1 MLYFGYIYEHVF
13 ISLGKGGLK
22 MVLTFKQLTK
32 EERLDLS
39 QIGLSLLLVV
49 LARFCLG
56 DTQLAVI
63 VYIGAY
69 LVAGF
74 QIIVTA
80 AKNIWQGDWFDENFL
95 MTLATLGA
103 LLIKQYPEACA
114 VMLFYR
120 LGEFF
125 QERAVAKSQRAITS
139 LLDLR
144 PDFARLAGQSEQID
158 PAQVKV
164 GQVISVLPGE
174 RIPLDGIVTQ
184 GTAYLDT
191 TALTGESKP
200 RPVTVGQEVL
210 SGMVVLSSS
219 IELRVTKSFGQSTV
233 SKLLDL
239 VQNSSQ
245 QKAQTENFIRRFAKR
260 YTPVVVLLALVL
272 ALLGPLVSGGPFQT
286 WLYRACVF
294 LVISCPCALV
304 ISIPLGFFGG
314 IGAASRAGVLI
325 KGSNY
330 LEALTKVTT
339 IVYDKTGTLT
349 EGKFKVSQVLPVEPD
364 QAEKLITLAA
374 LAEKDSPHPVA
385 QAIVANFPGNIAT
398 YKVNQVEQLV
408 GLGVKALYEGH
419 TIFLGNARLMEKQ
432 KIAYQA
438 VAAPQATVCY
448 LAYDGVY
455 LGAILVA
462 DELKKTTKQALANL
476 KQLGIKQQ
484 LMLTGDNQQ
493 VATKVASELGIAVKS
508 ELLPQAKVAEVAK
521 LKEQLSPTEKL
532 AFVGDGLNDTPVLK
546 QADIGIAMGALGSD
560 AAIEAADIVLMNDEL
575 LTLTQAILIARKTKR
590 IVWENISFALTI
602 KALFLL
608 LGLFGLTTMWVAV
621 FADVGVTLLAVANA
635 LRLVL
640 K

>member
-49 LARFCLG
+49 LARFYLG

-114 VMLFYR
+114 VMIFYR

-158 PAQVKV
+158 PTQVKV

-191 TALTGESKP
+191 AALTGESKP

-398 YKVNQVEQLV
+398 YKVDQVEQLV

-590 IVWENISFALTI
+590 IVWENISFALII

>member
-1 MLYFGYIYEHVF
+1 
-13 ISLGKGGLK
+13 

-63 VYIGAY
+63 VYIEAY

-114 VMLFYR
+114 VMIFYR

-191 TALTGESKP
+191 AALTGESKP

-385 QAIVANFPGNIAT
+385 QAIVANFPRNIAT
-398 YKVNQVEQLV
+398 YKVDQVEQLV

-462 DELKKTTKQALANL
+462 DELKKTTKKALANL

-590 IVWENISFALTI
+590 IVWENISFALII

>member
-1 MLYFGYIYEHVF
+1 
-13 ISLGKGGLK
+13 

-49 LARFCLG
+49 LARFYLG

-114 VMLFYR
+114 VMIFYR

-158 PAQVKV
+158 PTQVKV

-191 TALTGESKP
+191 AALTGESKP

-398 YKVNQVEQLV
+398 YKVDQVEQLV

-590 IVWENISFALTI
+590 IVWENISFALII

>member
-1 MLYFGYIYEHVF
+1 
-13 ISLGKGGLK
+13 

-114 VMLFYR
+114 VMIFYR

-191 TALTGESKP
+191 AALTGESKP

-349 EGKFKVSQVLPVEPD
+349 EGKFKVSQVLPVEPG

-398 YKVNQVEQLV
+398 YKVDQVEQLV

-476 KQLGIKQQ
+476 KKLGIKQQ

-590 IVWENISFALTI
+590 IVWENISFALII

>member
-1 MLYFGYIYEHVF
+1 
-13 ISLGKGGLK
+13 

-114 VMLFYR
+114 VMIFYR

-174 RIPLDGIVTQ
+174 RIPLDGIITQ

-191 TALTGESKP
+191 AALTGESKP

-398 YKVNQVEQLV
+398 YKVDQVEQLV

-476 KQLGIKQQ
+476 KKLGIKQQ

-590 IVWENISFALTI
+590 IVWENISFALII

>member
-1 MLYFGYIYEHVF
+1 
-13 ISLGKGGLK
+13 

-114 VMLFYR
+114 VMIFYR

-158 PAQVKV
+158 PAQIKV

-191 TALTGESKP
+191 AALTGESKP

-385 QAIVANFPGNIAT
+385 QAIVANFPGNIAN
-398 YKVNQVEQLV
+398 YKVDQVEQLV

-590 IVWENISFALTI
+590 IVWENISFALII

>member
-1 MLYFGYIYEHVF
+1 MF
-13 ISLGKGGLK
+13 ISLGEGGIK

-114 VMLFYR
+114 VMIFYR

-158 PAQVKV
+158 PAQIKV

-191 TALTGESKP
+191 AALTGESKP

-398 YKVNQVEQLV
+398 YKVDQVEQLV

-493 VATKVASELGIAVKS
+493 VATKVASELGITVKS

-590 IVWENISFALTI
+590 IVWENISFALII

>member
-1 MLYFGYIYEHVF
+1 
-13 ISLGKGGLK
+13 

-114 VMLFYR
+114 VMIFYR

-191 TALTGESKP
+191 AALTGESKP
-200 RPVTVGQEVL
+200 RPVTVGQKVL

-398 YKVNQVEQLV
+398 YKVDQVEQLV
-408 GLGVKALYEGH
+408 GLGVEAHYESH

-432 KIAYQA
+432 KIAYQT

-476 KQLGIKQQ
+476 KKLGIKQQ

-590 IVWENISFALTI
+590 IVWENISFALII

>member
-1 MLYFGYIYEHVF
+1 
-13 ISLGKGGLK
+13 

-39 QIGLSLLLVV
+39 QIGLSLILVV

-114 VMLFYR
+114 VMIFYR

-191 TALTGESKP
+191 AALTGESKP

-385 QAIVANFPGNIAT
+385 QAIVANFPGNIAN
-398 YKVNQVEQLV
+398 YKVDQVEQLV

-462 DELKKTTKQALANL
+462 DELKKTTKKALANL

-590 IVWENISFALTI
+590 IVWENISFALII

>member
-1 MLYFGYIYEHVF
+1 
-13 ISLGKGGLK
+13 
-22 MVLTFKQLTK
+22 MVLTFEQLTK

-114 VMLFYR
+114 VMIFYR

-191 TALTGESKP
+191 AALTGESKP

-398 YKVNQVEQLV
+398 YKVDQVEQLV

-493 VATKVASELGIAVKS
+493 VATKVASELGIAVTS

-590 IVWENISFALTI
+590 IVWENISFALII

>member
-1 MLYFGYIYEHVF
+1 
-13 ISLGKGGLK
+13 

-39 QIGLSLLLVV
+39 QIGLSLILVV

-114 VMLFYR
+114 VMIFYR

-191 TALTGESKP
+191 AALTGESKP

-398 YKVNQVEQLV
+398 YKVDQVEQLV

-438 VAAPQATVCY
+438 VAVPQATVCY

-462 DELKKTTKQALANL
+462 DELKKTTKKALANL

-590 IVWENISFALTI
+590 IVWENISFALII

>member
-1 MLYFGYIYEHVF
+1 
-13 ISLGKGGLK
+13 

-80 AKNIWQGDWFDENFL
+80 AKNIWQGEWFDENFL

-114 VMLFYR
+114 VMIFYR

-191 TALTGESKP
+191 AALTGESKP
-200 RPVTVGQEVL
+200 RPVTAGQEVL

-219 IELRVTKSFGQSTV
+219 IKLRVTKSFGQSTV

-314 IGAASRAGVLI
+314 IGAASRVGVLI

-398 YKVNQVEQLV
+398 YKVDQVEQLV

-476 KQLGIKQQ
+476 KKLGIKQQ

-590 IVWENISFALTI
+590 IVWENISFALII

-635 LRLVL
+635 LRLIL

>member
-1 MLYFGYIYEHVF
+1 
-13 ISLGKGGLK
+13 

-114 VMLFYR
+114 VMIFYR

-191 TALTGESKP
+191 AALTGESKP

-219 IELRVTKSFGQSTV
+219 IELRVTKSFGQSMV

-272 ALLGPLVSGGPFQT
+272 ALLGPLVSGGIFQT

-385 QAIVANFPGNIAT
+385 QAIVANFPGNIAI
-398 YKVNQVEQLV
+398 YKVDQVEQLV

-484 LMLTGDNQQ
+484 LMLTGDNRQ

-590 IVWENISFALTI
+590 IVWENISFALII

>member
-1 MLYFGYIYEHVF
+1 
-13 ISLGKGGLK
+13 

-114 VMLFYR
+114 VMIFYR

-191 TALTGESKP
+191 AALTGESKP

-398 YKVNQVEQLV
+398 YKVDQVEQLV
-408 GLGVKALYEGH
+408 GLGVKAHYEGH

-476 KQLGIKQQ
+476 KKLGIKQQ

-590 IVWENISFALTI
+590 IVWENISFALII

>member
-1 MLYFGYIYEHVF
+1 MF

-114 VMLFYR
+114 VMIFYR

-191 TALTGESKP
+191 AALTGESKP

-260 YTPVVVLLALVL
+260 YTPVVVLLALAL

-398 YKVNQVEQLV
+398 YKVDQVEQLV

-462 DELKKTTKQALANL
+462 DELKKTTKKALANL

-575 LTLTQAILIARKTKR
+575 LTLTQAILIARRTKR
-590 IVWENISFALTI
+590 IVWENISFALII

>member
-1 MLYFGYIYEHVF
+1 M
-13 ISLGKGGLK
+13 
-22 MVLTFKQLTK
+22 
-32 EERLDLS
+32 
-39 QIGLSLLLVV
+39 
-49 LARFCLG
+49 
-56 DTQLAVI
+56 
-63 VYIGAY
+63 
-69 LVAGF
+69 
-74 QIIVTA
+74 
-80 AKNIWQGDWFDENFL
+80 
-95 MTLATLGA
+95 
-103 LLIKQYPEACA
+103 IKQYPEACA
-114 VMLFYR
+114 VMIFYR

-191 TALTGESKP
+191 AALTGESKP

-260 YTPVVVLLALVL
+260 YTPVVVLLALAL

-398 YKVNQVEQLV
+398 YKVDQVEQLV

-493 VATKVASELGIAVKS
+493 VATKVASELGIDVKS

-590 IVWENISFALTI
+590 IVWENISFALII

>member
-1 MLYFGYIYEHVF
+1 
-13 ISLGKGGLK
+13 

-114 VMLFYR
+114 VMIFYR

-191 TALTGESKP
+191 AALTGESKP

-398 YKVNQVEQLV
+398 YKVDQVEQLV

-476 KQLGIKQQ
+476 KKLGIKQQ

-590 IVWENISFALTI
+590 IVWENISFALII

-608 LGLFGLTTMWVAV
+608 LGLPGLTTMWVAV

>member
-1 MLYFGYIYEHVF
+1 
-13 ISLGKGGLK
+13 

-114 VMLFYR
+114 VMIFYR

-191 TALTGESKP
+191 AALTGESKP

-398 YKVNQVEQLV
+398 YKVDRVEQLV

-476 KQLGIKQQ
+476 KKLGIKQQ

-590 IVWENISFALTI
+590 IVWENISFALII

>member
-1 MLYFGYIYEHVF
+1 
-13 ISLGKGGLK
+13 

-69 LVAGF
+69 LLAGF

-103 LLIKQYPEACA
+103 VLIKQYPEACA
-114 VMLFYR
+114 VMIFYR

-144 PDFARLAGQSEQID
+144 PDFARLADQSEQID

-191 TALTGESKP
+191 AALTGESKP

-219 IELRVTKSFGQSTV
+219 IKLRVTKSFGQSTV

-239 VQNSSQ
+239 VRNSSQ

-314 IGAASRAGVLI
+314 IGAASRVGVLI

-398 YKVNQVEQLV
+398 YKVDQVEQLV

-590 IVWENISFALTI
+590 IVWENISFALII

>member
-1 MLYFGYIYEHVF
+1 
-13 ISLGKGGLK
+13 

-49 LARFCLG
+49 LARFCPG

-114 VMLFYR
+114 VMIFYR

-191 TALTGESKP
+191 AALTGESKP

-398 YKVNQVEQLV
+398 YKVDQVEQLV
-408 GLGVKALYEGH
+408 GLGVKAHYEGH

-432 KIAYQA
+432 KIAYQT

-448 LAYDGVY
+448 LAYDGAY

-476 KQLGIKQQ
+476 KKLGIKQQ

-590 IVWENISFALTI
+590 IVWENISFALII

>member
-1 MLYFGYIYEHVF
+1 
-13 ISLGKGGLK
+13 
-22 MVLTFKQLTK
+22 
-32 EERLDLS
+32 
-39 QIGLSLLLVV
+39 
-49 LARFCLG
+49 
-56 DTQLAVI
+56 
-63 VYIGAY
+63 
-69 LVAGF
+69 
-74 QIIVTA
+74 
-80 AKNIWQGDWFDENFL
+80 

-114 VMLFYR
+114 VMIFYR

-191 TALTGESKP
+191 AALTGESKP

-398 YKVNQVEQLV
+398 YKVDQVEQLV

-590 IVWENISFALTI
+590 IVWENISFALII

>member
-1 MLYFGYIYEHVF
+1 
-13 ISLGKGGLK
+13 

-114 VMLFYR
+114 VMIFYR

-191 TALTGESKP
+191 AALTGESKP
-200 RPVTVGQEVL
+200 RPVTVGKEVL

-398 YKVNQVEQLV
+398 YKVDQVEQLV

-448 LAYDGVY
+448 LACDGVY

-590 IVWENISFALTI
+590 IVWENISFALII

>member
-1 MLYFGYIYEHVF
+1 
-13 ISLGKGGLK
+13 

-63 VYIGAY
+63 IYIGAY

-80 AKNIWQGDWFDENFL
+80 AKNVCQGDWFDENFL

-114 VMLFYR
+114 VMIFYR

-191 TALTGESKP
+191 AALTGESKP

-398 YKVNQVEQLV
+398 YKVDQVEQLV

-590 IVWENISFALTI
+590 IVWENISFALII

>member
-1 MLYFGYIYEHVF
+1 
-13 ISLGKGGLK
+13 

-114 VMLFYR
+114 VMIFYR

-191 TALTGESKP
+191 AALTGESKP

-272 ALLGPLVSGGPFQT
+272 ALLGPLVSGRPFQT

-398 YKVNQVEQLV
+398 YKVDQVEQLV

-493 VATKVASELGIAVKS
+493 VATKVANELGIAVKS

-590 IVWENISFALTI
+590 IVWENISFALII

>member
-1 MLYFGYIYEHVF
+1 
-13 ISLGKGGLK
+13 

-63 VYIGAY
+63 VYIEAY

-114 VMLFYR
+114 VMIFYR

-191 TALTGESKP
+191 AALTGESKP

-398 YKVNQVEQLV
+398 YKVDQVEQLV

-432 KIAYQA
+432 KIAYQT
-438 VAAPQATVCY
+438 VASPQATVCY
-448 LAYDGVY
+448 LAYDGAY
-455 LGAILVA
+455 LGAISVA

-590 IVWENISFALTI
+590 IVWENISFALII

>member
-1 MLYFGYIYEHVF
+1 
-13 ISLGKGGLK
+13 

-63 VYIGAY
+63 VYIEAY

-114 VMLFYR
+114 VMIFYR

-191 TALTGESKP
+191 AALTGESKP

-260 YTPVVVLLALVL
+260 YTPVVVLLALAL

-385 QAIVANFPGNIAT
+385 QAIVANFPGNIAN
-398 YKVNQVEQLV
+398 YKVDQVEQLV

-432 KIAYQA
+432 KIAYQI

-532 AFVGDGLNDTPVLK
+532 VFVGDGLNDTPVLK

-590 IVWENISFALTI
+590 IVWENISFALII

>member
-1 MLYFGYIYEHVF
+1 
-13 ISLGKGGLK
+13 

-63 VYIGAY
+63 VYIEAY

-114 VMLFYR
+114 VMIFYR

-191 TALTGESKP
+191 AALTGESKP

-260 YTPVVVLLALVL
+260 YTPVVVLLALAL

-398 YKVNQVEQLV
+398 YKVDQVEQLV

-590 IVWENISFALTI
+590 IVWENISFALII

>member
-1 MLYFGYIYEHVF
+1 MLYFSYIYEHVF

-56 DTQLAVI
+56 DTQSAVI

-191 TALTGESKP
+191 AALTGESKP

-245 QKAQTENFIRRFAKR
+245 QKAQAENFIRRFAKR

-398 YKVNQVEQLV
+398 YKVDQVEQLV
-408 GLGVKALYEGH
+408 GLGVKALYEDH

-590 IVWENISFALTI
+590 IVWENISFALII

>member
-1 MLYFGYIYEHVF
+1 
-13 ISLGKGGLK
+13 

-114 VMLFYR
+114 VMIFYR

-191 TALTGESKP
+191 AALTGESKP

-398 YKVNQVEQLV
+398 YKVDQVEQLV

-493 VATKVASELGIAVKS
+493 VATKVANELGIAVKS

-590 IVWENISFALTI
+590 IVWENISFALII

>member
-1 MLYFGYIYEHVF
+1 
-13 ISLGKGGLK
+13 

-63 VYIGAY
+63 VYIEAY

-114 VMLFYR
+114 VMIFYR

-184 GTAYLDT
+184 GIAYLDT
-191 TALTGESKP
+191 AALTGESKP

-398 YKVNQVEQLV
+398 YKVDQVEQLV

-590 IVWENISFALTI
+590 IVWENISFALII

>member
-1 MLYFGYIYEHVF
+1 
-13 ISLGKGGLK
+13 
-22 MVLTFKQLTK
+22 
-32 EERLDLS
+32 
-39 QIGLSLLLVV
+39 
-49 LARFCLG
+49 
-56 DTQLAVI
+56 
-63 VYIGAY
+63 
-69 LVAGF
+69 
-74 QIIVTA
+74 
-80 AKNIWQGDWFDENFL
+80 

-114 VMLFYR
+114 VMIFYR

-191 TALTGESKP
+191 AALTGESKP

-325 KGSNY
+325 KDSNY

-339 IVYDKTGTLT
+339 IVYDKMGTLT

-398 YKVNQVEQLV
+398 YKVDQVEQLV

-590 IVWENISFALTI
+590 IVWENISFALII